1 MKPGYS
7 GIKRLFW
14 ATRWAFAG
22 LREGARREAAIRQE
36 LVLVVVGAV
45 AAPQVATRPFEV
57 AILVAVL
64 LLLLVVELLN
74 SAVEATVDRIS
85 AERHELAGLAKDLGA
100 AAVFTTL
107 VLAALVWGAALWERF
122 GSAAA

>member
-1 MKPGYS
+1 VKPGYS

-22 LREGARREAAIRQE
+22 LREGARREAAVRQE
-36 LVLVVVGAV
+36 MVAVVLGAA
-45 AAPQVATRPFEV
+45 AAPWVGQRPFEV
-57 AILVAVL
+57 ALLVAVL

-107 VLAALVWGAALWERF
+107 VLVVVVWGAALWERF
-122 GSAAA
+122 GGGG